1 MSDRVALISIVSL
14 FLLNI
19 IDAIT
24 TIALINL
31 GLAIEINPIM
41 NYFLNLGYIPFLVV
55 KMSAILLSCYIFWK
69 FKGERLTV
77 IGITMSLL
85 VYFSLVTYFGVM
97 LL

>member
-1 MSDRVALISIVSL
+1 MSDKVALISIIVL
-14 FLLNI
+14 FILNI

-24 TIALINL
+24 TIALIHL
-31 GLAIEINPIM
+31 GLAIEINPLM
-41 NYFLNLGYIPFLVV
+41 SYFLELGYIPFLVV
-55 KMSAILLSCYIFWK
+55 KMSAIFMSCYIFWK
-69 FKGERLTV
+69 FKGEKLTT